1 MGVVYGI
8 LGLQKY
14 TKDLSVSFLVV
25 EQHKLTTYLFG
36 TRAGS

>member
-14 TKDLSVSFLVV
+14 TEDLSASFLVV
-25 EQHKLTTYLFG
+25 EQHKLTTYLVG
-36 TRAGS
+36 TKAGS